1 MLKYF
6 LNRELSTRLG
16 IPLSRWKRWS
26 REFLPPDPLG
36 GLQSGFARQYS
47 VRDAFVVYLAGYLVS
62 SQAYSI
68 PEARQILHDL
78 SGWLQ
83 NEIIDPC
90 CAAAETGPEPASQAH
105 RLELMITPVQ
115 RNGLPAFSY
124 RARLLMDRRRLGEV
138 DEAELWQEQYRE
150 NVLKPGKPLPPG
162 CYPVCGGWVALSALA
177 DHFFERLSAC
187 SMPSTDL

>member
-6 LNRELSTRLG
+6 QNRDLSMRLG

-78 SGWLQ
+78 SGWLE
-83 NEIIDPC
+83 NEIIDPG
-90 CAAAETGPEPASQAH
+90 CAAAETGVETASQT
-105 RLELMITPVQ
+105 RRFEVLITPV
-115 RNGLPAFSY
+115 RHNGPAFSY
-124 RARLLMDRRRLGEV
+124 RTRLLLDRKRLG
-138 DEAELWQEQYRE
+138 DDGEAELWQEQYRE
-150 NVLKPGKPLPPG
+150 NILKPGTPLPSG
-162 CYPVCGGWVALSALA
+162 CYPICGGWVALSALA
-177 DHFFERLSAC
+177 DHFFERLSAVD
-187 SMPSTDL
+187 PSLKL